1 MALCN
6 SYRSNCVFNDFTLL
20 SILMKKLI
28 YIAVVGLLVLIDIS
42 ASAQCAMCKSSVT
55 SNLEGG
61 GNTGRGIN
69 TGILYLMAIP
79 YLLIGALM
87 AYVFRK
93 QIMTKY
99 KQVKAQ
105 YFSA

>member
-1 MALCN
+1 
-6 SYRSNCVFNDFTLL
+6 
-20 SILMKKLI
+20 
-28 YIAVVGLLVLIDIS
+28 
-42 ASAQCAMCKSSVT
+42 MCKAGVA

-79 YLLIGALM
+79 YLLIGGLV

-93 QIMTKY
+93 QINEKL
-99 KQVKAQ
+99 KQFKSQ

>member
-1 MALCN
+1 
-6 SYRSNCVFNDFTLL
+6 
-20 SILMKKLI
+20 MKKLI
-28 YIAVVGLLVLIDIS
+28 YIALLGWLLLLDIA

-79 YLLIGALM
+79 YLLIGALI
-87 AYVFRK
+87 AYVYRK
-93 QIMTKY
+93 QLMIKY
-99 KQVKAQ
+99 KQLKAQ

>member
-1 MALCN
+1 
-6 SYRSNCVFNDFTLL
+6 
-20 SILMKKLI
+20 MKK
-28 YIAVVGLLVLIDIS
+28 IAVLFFSLSFSLMHFY
-42 ASAQCAMCKSSVT
+42 AQAQCAMCKSGVA
-55 SNLEGG
+55 SNLEAG

-79 YLLIGALM
+79 YLLIGGLI

-93 QIMTKY
+93 QISEKF

-105 YFSA
+105 YFHA

>member
-1 MALCN
+1 
-6 SYRSNCVFNDFTLL
+6 
-20 SILMKKLI
+20 MKKLI
-28 YIAVVGLLVLIDIS
+28 YIAFVSILLLMDI
-42 ASAQCAMCKSSVT
+42 ALYAQCAMCKSSVT

-79 YLLIGALM
+79 YLLIGALI

-99 KQVKAQ
+99 KQLKAQ

>member
-1 MALCN
+1 MNKIVRILVLF
-6 SYRSNCVFNDFTLL
+6 VF
-20 SILMKKLI
+20 
-28 YIAVVGLLVLIDIS
+28 VLIDIS
-42 ASAQCAMCKSSVT
+42 ASAQCAMCKSGVA
-55 SNLEGG
+55 SNLEAG

-79 YLLIGALM
+79 YLLIGGLV

-93 QIMTKY
+93 RISEKLKQY
-99 KQVKAQ
+99 KTH